1 MGIEQIVVRIA
12 PDGAIHAETIGLKGP
27 KCLETI
33 ALLEDLLEAQTV
45 SSSFTSEYDEVP
57 VGTQQAIGVDDELR
71 QH

>member
-1 MGIEQIVVRIA
+1 MGTEQIVVRIA

-27 KCLETI
+27 TCLETI

-57 VGTQQAIGVDDELR
+57 GGTQEITEVHDELH

>member
-45 SSSFTSEYDEVP
+45 SSSFTSEYEEVP
-57 VGTQQAIGVDDELR
+57 VGTQEAIEVDDELR